1 MIKLKILILGGGF
14 GGVYC
19 AKRLQQIKQNFMDIE
34 LISDNNYFIFQPLLP
49 EVASGTISAS
59 DAVTPLRQMLPNV
72 KFRNAE
78 ILDID
83 LKNRNIKILQ
93 GFRRRQHKIP
103 YDHLVIAVGQECN
116 LDIIPGLK
124 HHSLTM
130 RNLKD
135 AYNVRNHILECLE
148 LADVTQDKK
157 LKKRLLNIV
166 VVGGG
171 FSGVETVGELKEMT
185 DRLLP
190 LYKNISKEELN
201 FFIVEYSNSLLPE
214 LGQVVGEYT
223 KQIFKKRNIKIF
235 LKTALKEVSKYNAI
249 LSNGKIIETNT
260 LISTIGSTPSSLI
273 KKSSLPLKYGR
284 IITDKFL
291 QVKNFSNVWALGDS
305 AIVPNLVNGKEQY
318 SPPTAQF
325 AVQQAKNLAKNIV
338 LKSKNKKLRKFEYTS
353 KGSLASLGSKVGVG
367 KVFIFTIKGLFG
379 WIVWRA
385 FYLTFIPSISTKIRV
400 SFSWILEFFVPRKA
414 VLTESLDK
422 KSVSYEVYK
431 KGDVVFEE
439 GMIAD
444 GFYIV
449 IKGEFQNIF
458 RKTNDGKIFKKNY
471 KVGSHFG
478 SRVILEGGRRTGT
491 ITAMKDSVVLKIEKN
506 SFKVLAENFPVLNK
520 YFNNYLPKTFK
531 NLNLN

>member
-1 MIKLKILILGGGF
+1 MKVLILGGGF

-19 AKRLQQIKQNFMDIE
+19 AKRLQKIKQNSTDVE

-59 DAVTPLRQMLPNV
+59 DAVTPIRQMLPNV

-78 ILDID
+78 VLDID
-83 LKNRNIKILQ
+83 LKNKSIKILQ
-93 GFRRRQHKIP
+93 GFRRRQHKIF
-103 YDHLVIAVGQECN
+103 YDHLVIAIGQECN

-135 AYNVRNHILECLE
+135 AYNVRNHILKCLE

-157 LKKRLLNIV
+157 LKKRLLNMV

-171 FSGVETVGELKEMT
+171 FSGVETVGELKDMT

-190 LYKNISKEELN
+190 FYKNVRKEELK
-201 FFIVEYSNSLLPE
+201 FFIIEYSKSLLPE
-214 LGQVVGEYT
+214 LGPEIGEYT
-223 KQIFKKRNIKIF
+223 HHVFKKRNIKIY
-235 LKTALKEVSKYNAI
+235 LNTALKEVSKYNAI

-260 LISTIGSTPSSLI
+260 LISTIGSAASNLV

-284 IITDKFL
+284 IVTNDFL
-291 QVKNFSNVWALGDS
+291 QVKGFSNVWALGDA
-305 AIVPNLVNGKEQY
+305 AIVPNFVNGKEQY

-325 AVQQAKNLAKNIV
+325 AVRQAKNLAKNII
-338 LKSKNKKLRKFEYTS
+338 LKSENKNLRKFEYTS
-353 KGSLASLGSKVGVG
+353 KGSLASLGSKIGVG
-367 KVFIFTIKGLFG
+367 RVFIFTIKGLLG
-379 WIVWRA
+379 WIIWRV
-385 FYLTFIPSISTKIRV
+385 FYLTFIPSVSTKLRV
-400 SFSWILEFFVPRKA
+400 LFSWILEFFVPRKA
-414 VLTESLDK
+414 VLTESLNK
-422 KSVSYEVYK
+422 KSVSYELYK

-449 IKGEFQNIF
+449 KKGEFENVF
-458 RKTNDGKIFKKNY
+458 RKTKDGKIFKKIY
-471 KVGSHFG
+471 KAGSHFG

-491 ITAMKDSVVLKIEKN
+491 ITAKKDSEVLKIDKD
-506 SFKVLAENFPVLNK
+506 SFKVLAESFPVLSK
-520 YFNNYLPKTFK
+520 YFNDYLPKTFK
-531 NLNLN
+531 NLS